1 LPVSTTHI
9 AIGGVFGV
17 GFLREWLDESNKIE
31 RQIDREKAEIKD
43 DKKML
48 NALRGELK
56 KLEKKPSKTVDE
68 YQRITELYRLID
80 EEESALKKAKKVL
93 KKEKKNLFV
102 KRDMVKKIVTAWVVT
117 VPAAATLSACIFFMI
132 RGIML

>member
-1 LPVSTTHI
+1 
-9 AIGGVFGV
+9 
-17 GFLREWLDESNKIE
+17 
-31 RQIDREKAEIKD
+31 
-43 DKKML
+43 
-48 NALRGELK
+48 LK

>member
-1 LPVSTTHI
+1 
-9 AIGGVFGV
+9 
-17 GFLREWLDESNKIE
+17 
-31 RQIDREKAEIKD
+31 
-43 DKKML
+43 ML

-132 RGIML
+132 KGIML

>member
-1 LPVSTTHI
+1 
-9 AIGGVFGV
+9 
-17 GFLREWLDESNKIE
+17 
-31 RQIDREKAEIKD
+31 
-43 DKKML
+43 ML

-102 KRDMVKKIVTAWVVT
+102 KRDMVKKIVSAWVVT

>member
-1 LPVSTTHI
+1 
-9 AIGGVFGV
+9 
-17 GFLREWLDESNKIE
+17 
-31 RQIDREKAEIKD
+31 
-43 DKKML
+43 ML